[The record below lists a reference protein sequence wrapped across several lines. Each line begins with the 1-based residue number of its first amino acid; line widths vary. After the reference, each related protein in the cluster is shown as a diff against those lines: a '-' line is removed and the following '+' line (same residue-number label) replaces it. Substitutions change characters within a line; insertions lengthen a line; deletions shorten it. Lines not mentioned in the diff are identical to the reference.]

1 MSHPCKVVLTAV
13 LVGCLAGLVSAA
25 PVPSKAD
32 ASPAGKARQALDKK
46 VTLKAE
52 NKSLTE
58 VVELLREEAKVE
70 VTLDTPAM
78 QQFGVDVNTPA
89 VNCDL
94 KDTKLRDVMKAVL
107 AKYNLRCG
115 VTADGLVVSTEDG
128 LIAKQLRARVDVDA
142 TDRPLGEVL
151 KGLADQTGA
160 NVVLDSRP
168 GKKLTDAAITLKAD
182 DVPVE
187 TVVRLAAEIGGYG
200 VVRMGNVLFVT
211 TTERADK
218 MRPDADR
225 PVAPATPFPIFPTD
239 PLLPPPVPPLG
250 GGVVPPAVDPPAVA
264 PPPIPVPLPL
274 PGEKK

>member
-1 MSHPCKVVLTAV
+1 MSHPCKVVLSAV
-13 LVGCLAGLVSAA
+13 LVGCLAGLASAA
-25 PVPSKAD
+25 PVPTKAD
-32 ASPAGKARQALDKK
+32 TTPAGKARQSLDKK

-94 KDTKLRDVMKAVL
+94 KDAKVRDVMKAVL

-128 LIAKQLRARVDVDA
+128 LIARQLRQRVDVDA

-168 GKKLTDAAITLKAD
+168 GKKLADAAVTLKAD

-187 TVVRLAAEIGGYG
+187 TAVRLAAEIGGYS

-218 MRPDADR
+218 LRPDADK
-225 PVAPATPFPIFPTD
+225 PVAPATPFPVFPTD
-239 PLLPPPVPPLG
+239 PLLPPLPGLLPPGGIVPP
-250 GGVVPPAVDPPAVA
+250 VVDPP
-264 PPPIPVPLPL
+264 PPPVQ
-274 PGEKK
+274 EKK